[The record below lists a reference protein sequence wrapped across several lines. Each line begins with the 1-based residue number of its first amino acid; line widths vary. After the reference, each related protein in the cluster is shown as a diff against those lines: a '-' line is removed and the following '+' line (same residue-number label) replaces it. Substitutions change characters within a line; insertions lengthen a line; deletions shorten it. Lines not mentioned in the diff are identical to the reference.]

1 MEDSTECS
9 NKLSNKAAGEK
20 KPEAYPLGYVEDS
33 AEPRTKLEAIF
44 TILLAEEGHDGET
57 NKKIINRM
65 GQNAWQQT
73 SGFLIDPCPEQAT
86 PTDAQ

>member
-1 MEDSTECS
+1 MRRMVKMASS
-9 NKLSNKAAGEK
+9 KARGDK
-20 KPEAYPLGYVEDS
+20 KPEV
-33 AEPRTKLEAIF
+33 IF